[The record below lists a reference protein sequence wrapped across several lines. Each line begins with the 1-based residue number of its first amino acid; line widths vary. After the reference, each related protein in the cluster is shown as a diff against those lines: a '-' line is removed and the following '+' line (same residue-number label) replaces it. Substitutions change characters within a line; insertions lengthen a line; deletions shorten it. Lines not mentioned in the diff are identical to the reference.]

1 LIRSQLR
8 TIECSEFCRS
18 AFLMSYPRL
27 QHRELSILVG
37 VLVGILLDV
46 VATTTD
52 SLSNFTL
59 IDLVIFITIPA
70 LSGALAGF
78 ADPDHSIGNGIIV
91 GVVAAFIYVII
102 SAVRLPVNV
111 GGDTILFLLLAI
123 PIWGFLGG
131 SGSRFVQRTMTT
143 TQEESIQTTLRTCV
157 SCKTVNPAD
166 ALFCKNCG
174 TKLPR
179 NSKASAGQ

>member
-1 LIRSQLR
+1 MANS
-8 TIECSEFCRS
+8 
-18 AFLMSYPRL
+18 RL

-46 VATTTD
+46 LATTTD
-52 SLSNFTL
+52 TVSTLSLTE
-59 IDLVIFITIPA
+59 LVIFVTIPA

-78 ADPDHSIGNGIIV
+78 ADPEHAVGNGIMV
-91 GVVAAFIYVII
+91 GVVAGLVYVII
-102 SAVRLPVNV
+102 SALRLPINV
-111 GGDTILFLLLAI
+111 GGDTVLFLGLAV

-131 SGSRFVQRTMTT
+131 TGSRFAHRTLESA
-143 TQEESIQTTLRTCV
+143 QEETLQTSLRTCV
-157 SCKTVNPAD
+157 NCKTVNPAD

-179 NSKASAGQ
+179 NSKNST